1 MTSPNLPELAE
12 LADRQFGLVSRQQM
26 KDLGFGA
33 DQITQA
39 VAQGLWQKV
48 LRDVYWTEP
57 GESLDA
63 VQQRTAAG
71 LYTAGHGYLSGIAA
85 LDWHAIPDLPNYHT
99 LLMLI
104 PHQSRR
110 GSCQFVTTQ
119 RTRRLDPHAK
129 HVGTHHVCSVARA
142 TTDACRTTTD
152 HRAVYNLM
160 SLVVG
165 RSWTTALELRREL
178 EAAGSSRTRAM
189 RLVLREFLD
198 N

>member
-1 MTSPNLPELAE
+1 MLNCPELAQ
-12 LADRQFGLVSRQQM
+12 LADRQFGLVSRQQV

-33 DQITQA
+33 DQISQA
-39 VAQGLWQKV
+39 LAQGRWQNV
-48 LRDVYWTEP
+48 LRHVYWTEP
-57 GESLDA
+57 GASLDTA
-63 VQQRTAAG
+63 QRRTAAG
-71 LYTAGHGYLSGIAA
+71 LYTAGQGYLSGLAA
-85 LDWHAIPDLPNYHT
+85 LHWHGIPDLPTYHT

-110 GSCQFVTTQ
+110 GSCTFVTTQ

-129 HVGTHHVCSVARA
+129 DVSTHHVCSVARA

-152 HRAVYNLM
+152 HQAVDQLI

-178 EAAGSSRTRAM
+178 QAAGSSRTRAM

-198 N
+198 D